1 MRKPLIASVHKPNI
15 RSPCAFSKQIIGMP
29 NLEQFV
35 DFNPEKDIGSLEE
48 KVIFVTGGLISNVL
62 YLANNITDNP

>member
-1 MRKPLIASVHKPNI
+1 
-15 RSPCAFSKQIIGMP
+15 MP

-35 DFNPEKDIGSLEE
+35 DFNPEKDIGSVEE
-48 KVIFVTGGLISNVL
+48 KVLFVTGGLISNVL